1 MRGGIKLR
9 IIFGILTLILTF
21 IRAFPASALATGG
34 CNVSLSSNT
43 GVVLVD
49 SGGYCYL
56 AFSATGA
63 NSFTVPTTISSAAV
77 LVVAGG
83 GGGGGGAWGGGGGAG
98 GVVTSTS
105 YPLTPG
111 STMNVYVGAGGAGG
125 AASLDPSLNR
135 AANGANSWIN
145 SSSTFVA
152 RGGGAGAGYAYGST
166 TTNIANG
173 SAGGSGGGGTEHGN
187 GGVGGSST
195 QTLPTYATTKYGN
208 AGGNSAAGS
217 GYVAG
222 AGGGGAGGAG
232 AAMMTS
238 GVGGNGGAGTNAFSS
253 WFTAIGQ
260 FGVGGYIAGG
270 GGGGGGGSTSTAG
283 TGGSGG
289 GGVGGGSSAR
299 AGGNAIANTGGGG
312 GGASYSGAAYI
323 GGNGG
328 SGIIIFKF
336 LSDGPATILTPAS
349 ISIYETATA
358 IATLSANETVTWT
371 IISGVDSLTASLTGA
386 NLSFVSLRDYEA
398 PLDSGANNVYNF
410 TIRATDS
417 GNNTTDLALAITVL
431 DSFENSTISINAFTG
446 NLFKGVTSLFS
457 VSVNNPG
464 KMRFFMDGRRI
475 ANCLAVPTTGNYPS
489 YSATCLWK
497 PTSTNRHTVY
507 VAFTPYGAN
516 FSSIST
522 PPREVF
528 VYKRATTR

>member
-1 MRGGIKLR
+1 MKDGVKYRVFLGIVP
-9 IIFGILTLILTF
+9 LILAF
-21 IRAFPASALATGG
+21 IGGLPANALATGG
-34 CNVSLSSNT
+34 CNVSLSNNT

-63 NSFTVPTTISSAAV
+63 KSFTVPITISSASV

-98 GVVTSTS
+98 GVVTSTN

-111 STMNVYVGAGGAGG
+111 STMNIYVGAGGAGG

-173 SAGGSGGGGTEHGN
+173 SAGGSGGGGTEHGS

-232 AAMMTS
+232 AAMTTS
-238 GVGGNGGAGTNAFSS
+238 GVGGNGGSGTNAFSS

-336 LSDGPATILTPAS
+336 LSDGPATILTPTS

-371 IISGVDSLTASLTGA
+371 IISGVDSLTASLSGA

-417 GNNTTDLALAITVL
+417 GNNTTDLALAVTVL
-431 DSFENSTISINAFTG
+431 DSFENSTISINAFAG
-446 NLFKGVTSLFS
+446 NLYKGVTTPFS

-475 ANCLAVPTTGNYPS
+475 ANCLAVPTTGTYPS
-489 YSATCLWK
+489 YSATCSWK

-507 VAFTPYGAN
+507 VTFTPYGAN

>member
-1 MRGGIKLR
+1 MKDGVKYRVFLGIVP
-9 IIFGILTLILTF
+9 LILAF
-21 IRAFPASALATGG
+21 IGGLPANALATGG
-34 CNVSLSSNT
+34 CNVSLSNNT

-63 NSFTVPTTISSAAV
+63 NSFTVPITISSASV

-98 GVVTSTS
+98 GVVTSTN

-111 STMNVYVGAGGAGG
+111 STMNIYVGAGGAGG

-173 SAGGSGGGGTEHGN
+173 SAGGSGGGGTEHGS

-232 AAMMTS
+232 AAMTTS
-238 GVGGNGGAGTNAFSS
+238 GVGGNGGSGTNAFSS

-260 FGVGGYIAGG
+260 FGVGGYIA
-270 GGGGGGGSTSTAG
+270 GGGGGGSTSTAG

-336 LSDGPATILTPAS
+336 LSDGPATILTPTS

-371 IISGVDSLTASLTGA
+371 IISGVDSLTASLSGA

-417 GNNTTDLALAITVL
+417 GNNTTDLALAVTVL
-431 DSFENSTISINAFTG
+431 DSFENSTISINAFAG
-446 NLFKGVTSLFS
+446 NLYKGVTTPFS

-475 ANCLAVPTTGNYPS
+475 ANCLAVPTTGTYPS
-489 YSATCLWK
+489 YSATCSWK

-507 VAFTPYGAN
+507 VTFTPYGAN

-522 PPREVF
+522 TPREVF

>member
-1 MRGGIKLR
+1 MKDGVKYRVFLGIVP
-9 IIFGILTLILTF
+9 LIL
-21 IRAFPASALATGG
+21 AFVGGLPANALATGG
-34 CNVSLSSNT
+34 CTVSLSSNT

-56 AFSATGA
+56 AFSATGG
-63 NSFTVPTTISSAAV
+63 NSFTVPNNISSASV

-98 GVVTSTS
+98 GVVTSTN

-111 STMNVYVGAGGAGG
+111 STMNIYVGAGGAGG
-125 AASLDPSLNR
+125 AATLDPSLNR
-135 AANGANSWIN
+135 ASNGVNSWIN

-166 TTNIANG
+166 TANISNG
-173 SAGGSGGGGTEHGN
+173 SSGGSGGGATEHGS
-187 GGVGGSST
+187 GGTGGTST
-195 QTLPTYATTKYGN
+195 QTLPTSATIKYGN
-208 AGGNSAAGS
+208 SGGNSAAGS

-232 AAMMTS
+232 AAMTS
-238 GVGGNGGAGTNAFSS
+238 SAIGGNGGAGTNVFSA
-253 WFTAIGQ
+253 WFSAIGQ

-270 GGGGGGGSTSTAG
+270 GGGGSSGTAG
-283 TGGSGG
+283 AAGSGG

-312 GGASYSGAAYI
+312 GGASYASAAYI
-323 GGNGG
+323 GGSGG

-336 LSDGPATILTPAS
+336 LSDGPATILTPTS

-371 IISGVDSLTASLTGA
+371 IISGVDSLTASLSGA

-417 GNNTTDLALAITVL
+417 GNNTTDLALAVTVL
-431 DSFENSTISINAFTG
+431 DSFENSTISINAFAG
-446 NLFKGVTSLFS
+446 NLYKGVTTPFS

-475 ANCLAVPTTGNYPS
+475 ANCLAVPTTGSYPS
-489 YSATCLWK
+489 YNATCSWK